1 MYGAVHNI
9 NGGLK
14 MRKYTKEI
22 ATILASMAISTAVTS
37 NSASSEELIHTE
49 SAATFS
55 ESKTVTSYTNEV
67 WDRPEY
73 PVTTIPPLAGTIV
86 ASPPTT
92 TSTTTTEAVQPYE
105 DEEWE
110 TPEYPV
116 TTIPPLAGTIV
127 ASPPTTTSTT
137 TTEAVQFYEEEKW
150 ETPEY
155 PVTTIPPL
163 AGTMVASPPT
173 TTSATTTEA
182 VQSYEEEE
190 WETPEYPV
198 TTIPPLAGTMVAS
211 PPTPTDTE
219 TEPFI
224 IPQLSDAVD
233 VPNGDVNS
241 DGETTLADALAILQ
255 YISNPSKYELSEDEL
270 LQADVFNP
278 GDGITPMDALVI
290 QKLDAGLY
298 DSLPVIE

>member
-1 MYGAVHNI
+1 MYDAVHNI

-116 TTIPPLAGTIV
+116 TTIPPLAGT
-127 ASPPTTTSTT
+127 
-137 TTEAVQFYEEEKW
+137 
-150 ETPEY
+150 
-155 PVTTIPPL
+155 
-163 AGTMVASPPT
+163 
-173 TTSATTTEA
+173 
-182 VQSYEEEE
+182 
-190 WETPEYPV
+190 
-198 TTIPPLAGTMVAS
+198 MVAS
-211 PPTPTDTE
+211 PPTPADTE

>member
-1 MYGAVHNI
+1 
-9 NGGLK
+9 

-22 ATILASMAISTAVTS
+22 VTILASMAISTAVTS

-92 TSTTTTEAVQPYE
+92 TSTTTTEAVQ
-105 DEEWE
+105 
-110 TPEYPV
+110 
-116 TTIPPLAGTIV
+116 
-127 ASPPTTTSTT
+127 
-137 TTEAVQFYEEEKW
+137 
-150 ETPEY
+150 
-155 PVTTIPPL
+155 
-163 AGTMVASPPT
+163 
-173 TTSATTTEA
+173 
-182 VQSYEEEE
+182 SYEEEE

-211 PPTPTDTE
+211 PPTPADTE

>member
-1 MYGAVHNI
+1 MYDAVHNI
-9 NGGLK
+9 SGGLK

-92 TSTTTTEAVQPYE
+92 TSTTTTEAVQLYE
-105 DEEWE
+105 EEEWE
-110 TPEYPV
+110 TPEYH
-116 TTIPPLAGTIV
+116 
-127 ASPPTTTSTT
+127 AS
-137 TTEAVQFYEEEKW
+137 
-150 ETPEY
+150 
-155 PVTTIPPL
+155 TIPPL

-173 TTSATTTEA
+173 TTSTTTTEA

-211 PPTPTDTE
+211 PPTPADTE

>member
-1 MYGAVHNI
+1 MYDAVHNI

-92 TSTTTTEAVQPYE
+92 TSTTTTEAVQ
-105 DEEWE
+105 
-110 TPEYPV
+110 
-116 TTIPPLAGTIV
+116 
-127 ASPPTTTSTT
+127 
-137 TTEAVQFYEEEKW
+137 
-150 ETPEY
+150 
-155 PVTTIPPL
+155 
-163 AGTMVASPPT
+163 
-173 TTSATTTEA
+173 
-182 VQSYEEEE
+182 SYEEEE

-211 PPTPTDTE
+211 PPTPADTE